1 MSLKQIKE
9 KIDLLLSG
17 VKIEGTTH
25 KLIKAGLLHQWGRD
39 VMVDESAVRV
49 IYLAVK
55 NFKGGFRGSA
65 QVGYNVN
72 YSIPL
77 LIKEIGSVLMTFV
90 RKLPL
95 KVITHYNFV
104 EAE

>member
-39 VMVDESAVRV
+39 VMVDESAARV

-55 NFKGGFRGSA
+55 NFKGRFRGSA
-65 QVGYNVN
+65 QAGYNVN

-77 LIKEIGSVLMTFV
+77 LIKRS
-90 RKLPL
+90 RKRADDFCE
-95 KVITHYNFV
+95 KVAFESYHT
-104 EAE
+104 